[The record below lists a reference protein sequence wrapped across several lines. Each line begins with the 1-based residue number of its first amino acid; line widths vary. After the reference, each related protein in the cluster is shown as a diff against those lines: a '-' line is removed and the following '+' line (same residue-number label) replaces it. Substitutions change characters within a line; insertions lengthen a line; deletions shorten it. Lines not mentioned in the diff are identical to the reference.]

1 VQPKSQAALKLE
13 SVFSGAN
20 PAAPLCPIIVK
31 SNFDKWLVNRVSL
44 LFKLQAADKRLLE

>member
-1 VQPKSQAALKLE
+1 
-13 SVFSGAN
+13 
-20 PAAPLCPIIVK
+20 VK